1 MKLTEEA
8 LTEIVAKSST
18 FDERL
23 ANGYFVSHP
32 DQPEVSRRLDRWCE
46 VVAKGDRQKFQ
57 RLLELRTL
65 DADSIKRGL
74 APVRLSTQAELPAW
88 TELLQDCVNTAAHRQ
103 PESLRFLDAGE
114 PWPFEQIV
122 APFVLV
128 ASDQLTRQE
137 SSRLRSADS
146 EGSTQT
152 GAKPPLLVGERLWIC
167 PDVGVFNFPAAAT
180 AVARQAYRSTPA
192 R

>member
-1 MKLTEEA
+1 MKLTAEA

-32 DQPEVSRRLDRWCE
+32 DQSEVSRRLDRWCE

-74 APVRLSTQAELPAW
+74 APVRLSTQVELPAW
-88 TELLQDCVNTAAHRQ
+88 TDLLQDCVNTAAHRRQ
-103 PESLRFLDAGE
+103 DSLPFLNPGE

-122 APFVLV
+122 APFVVV
-128 ASDQLTRQE
+128 AGTL
-137 SSRLRSADS
+137 SSASPGGGLP
-146 EGSTQT
+146 Q
-152 GAKPPLLVGERLWIC
+152 V
-167 PDVGVFNFPAAAT
+167 
-180 AVARQAYRSTPA
+180 
-192 R
+192 